1 TDIAFNEKRTE
12 GYRAFANKIWNA
24 ARFIFMHLDRARNE
38 GWWSLEQWHL
48 QAGNTAPLHTLED
61 RWIASRFHRVAE
73 EVNAE
78 LTNYRFDEAAHR
90 VYDFFWHQYC
100 DWYVELVKLRLAGG
114 ESDEAKTAAR
124 QALDHLVTIFEGAL
138 RLLSPFMP
146 FLTEELWQAFYQG
159 KAPHKSIAL
168 GAYPQSDAKLVD
180 LAAET
185 EMAVLQDLIVNV
197 RAIRAD
203 LKVESPKTRAPIR
216 IFADQDVRRLVEQN
230 REAVEKLASV
240 DGIAFEEGSL
250 AKEAGARSTARFD
263 VTVVYK
269 QKVDTAAERQRLEKE
284 LAKLEAEI
292 ANAQRQLS
300 NDQFLAK
307 APPKVV
313 EGIRR
318 SEQEKQVLLEKTR
331 AALEGLR

>member
-1 TDIAFNEKRTE
+1 
-12 GYRAFANKIWNA
+12 
-24 ARFIFMHLDRARNE
+24 
-38 GWWSLEQWHL
+38 
-48 QAGNTAPLHTLED
+48 
-61 RWIASRFHRVAE
+61 
-73 EVNAE
+73 
-78 LTNYRFDEAAHR
+78 
-90 VYDFFWHQYC
+90 
-100 DWYVELVKLRLAGG
+100 
-114 ESDEAKTAAR
+114 
-124 QALDHLVTIFEGAL
+124 
-138 RLLSPFMP
+138 LSPFMP

-185 EMAVLQDLIVNV
+185 EMAVLQDLIVSV

-263 VTVVYK
+263 VKVVYK